1 MWDIFYRGTFFNGI
15 FSPKLIIYR
24 FRFRPVSDNRASLL
38 RSSTPAKKP
47 LTENQRDSFVNLW
60 KNQIKLAMRLI
71 PLVVPTVPIRCASP
85 DLSLR

>member
-1 MWDIFYRGTFFNGI
+1 MNKICLSLN
-15 FSPKLIIYR
+15 S
-24 FRFRPVSDNRASLL
+24 PVSDNRASLL

-47 LTENQRDSFVNLW
+47 LTESQRDTLVNLW

-71 PLVVPTVPIRCASP
+71 PNIPSVAVRCASP